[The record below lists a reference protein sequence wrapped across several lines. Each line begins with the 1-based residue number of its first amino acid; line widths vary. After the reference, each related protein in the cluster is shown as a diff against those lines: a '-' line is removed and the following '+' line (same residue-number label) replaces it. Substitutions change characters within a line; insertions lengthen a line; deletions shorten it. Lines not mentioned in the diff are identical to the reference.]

1 MTKYPTLKKNNVTLV
16 LNNSDLILDII
27 DESSSANPRNCL
39 PVFREYIKN
48 ILTEILL
55 ESNGDIKVLKTK
67 LLDLVFVQD
76 NSDLEFTKI
85 FTKMTTQQSL
95 NLIKKASE
103 ESLDIKT
110 YIEQS
115 QNSIDENLWIE
126 IEDYQYRAK

>member
-16 LNNSDLILDII
+16 LNDSDLILDII

-55 ESNGDIKVLKTK
+55 ASNGDIKVLKTK

-95 NLIKKASE
+95 DLIKKASE

-110 YIEQS
+110 YIEQN

-126 IEDYQYRAK
+126 IEDYQYRAR

>member
-16 LNNSDLILDII
+16 LNDSDLILDII

-55 ESNGDIKVLKTK
+55 ASNGDIKVLKTK

-95 NLIKKASE
+95 DLIKKASE
-103 ESLDIKT
+103 ESLNIKT
-110 YIEQS
+110 YIEQN

-126 IEDYQYRAK
+126 IEDYQYRAR

>member
-16 LNNSDLILDII
+16 LNDSDLILDII
-27 DESSSANPRNCL
+27 DESSSPNPRNCL

-55 ESNGDIKVLKTK
+55 ASNGDIKVLKTK

-95 NLIKKASE
+95 DLIKKASE
-103 ESLDIKT
+103 ESLNIKT
-110 YIEQS
+110 YIEQN

-126 IEDYQYRAK
+126 IEDYQYRAR

>member
-16 LNNSDLILDII
+16 LNDSDLILDVI

-55 ESNGDIKVLKTK
+55 ASNGDIKVLKTK
-67 LLDLVFVQD
+67 LLDLVSMQD

-85 FTKMTTQQSL
+85 FTKMTSQQSL
-95 NLIKKASE
+95 DLIKKASE
-103 ESLDIKT
+103 KNLNIKT
-110 YIEQS
+110 YIEQNQS
-115 QNSIDENLWIE
+115 VIDENLWIE
-126 IEDYQYRAK
+126 IEDYQYRVK

>member
-16 LNNSDLILDII
+16 LNDSDLILDII
-27 DESSSANPRNCL
+27 NESSSSNPRNCL

-67 LLDLVFVQD
+67 LLDLVSMQD

-85 FTKMTTQQSL
+85 FTKMTSQQSL
-95 NLIKKASE
+95 GLIKKASE
-103 ESLDIKT
+103 ESLNIKT
-110 YIEQS
+110 YIEQ
-115 QNSIDENLWIE
+115 NRNTIDENLWIE
-126 IEDYQYRAK
+126 IEAYQYRAK